1 MKLLD
6 SLKFGAPWALLVLS
20 IGWICYQNV
29 QIQELQAS
37 RHKRELNSNWLPRS
51 DDDSTIFMPIYAQVS
66 KKHIRKVCM
75 EHFHSLKHY
84 RELERKE
91 PTPSPKQS
99 SAVVKELKRKCSA
112 EVSFGQPVLI
122 GERKNS
128 DGCAYLDGGHWHVC
142 ELSHGYTM
150 LSFKGNRRLNSSE
163 TRAVQFL
170 PYPFDG
176 TDNMVYNNTMY
187 YSENDRLISYNL
199 KSEKSNSIHLRT
211 SLEPLYANSTSR
223 LDVQAEEHGIWVLYR
238 RRDENILSVSRINV
252 HNMQIVSNWTL
263 PSIDTSTMC
272 NAFVRCAILYS
283 VECDGTVT
291 PVYDFY
297 SHTYIQGRKTL
308 WEGLEQPIGNVQ
320 YDPNSKSIA
329 IYANAHI
336 YKVAVLQ

>member
-1 MKLLD
+1 MKLAET
-6 SLKFGAPWALLVLS
+6 LKFGAPWVCLLFS
-20 IGWICYQNV
+20 IGWIFYQNI
-29 QIQELQAS
+29 QINELQIN
-37 RHKRELNSNWLPRS
+37 RHKRELNSNRLPKT

-84 RELERKE
+84 RELEKKE
-91 PTPSPKQS
+91 PSRV

-112 EVSFGQPVLI
+112 EVSLGKPVFI

-128 DGCAYLDGGHWHVC
+128 EGCAYLDGGHWHVC
-142 ELSHGYTM
+142 EMSHGYTM

-199 KSEKSNSIHLRT
+199 KTEKSNYIPLRT
-211 SLEPLYANSTSR
+211 SLKPLYANSTSR

-238 RRDENILSVSRINV
+238 RQDETVLTVSRINF
-252 HNMQIVSNWTL
+252 HTMQIVSNWTL

-297 SHTYIQGRKTL
+297 SHTYIQGRTTE
-308 WEGLEQPIGNVQ
+308 WEGLSQPICNVQ

-329 IYANAHI
+329 VYANAKI
-336 YKVAVLQ
+336 YKVPVQQ